1 VGTLGRIHLLQL
13 LRGRLG
19 LPLALSS
26 LSRCCIA
33 VRFAVRFPNFLARL
47 LLLGS
52 LLVLKVFVPRSRA
65 GRATF
70 VVEIKWSG
78 ALPLNDIICTRGVS

>member
-26 LSRCCIA
+26 LSRCCI
-33 VRFAVRFPNFLARL
+33 AVRFPNFLARL